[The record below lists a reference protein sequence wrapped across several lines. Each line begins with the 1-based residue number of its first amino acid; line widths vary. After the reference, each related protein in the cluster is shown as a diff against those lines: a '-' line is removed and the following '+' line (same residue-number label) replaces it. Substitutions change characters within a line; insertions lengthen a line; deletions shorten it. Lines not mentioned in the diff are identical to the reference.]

1 MQAERDALRAARP
14 MSMQDSPM
22 TAPTLDTVRQQI
34 APTGTLRVALNL
46 SNFLLVSIA
55 AEGAEPVGIAPDV
68 GREIARRLGLPVSFV
83 RFPNPG
89 ELAGAAA
96 TGVWD
101 VGLIGADPLRA
112 AEIAFTPAYLE
123 IEASYL
129 VRGDSP
135 IRSITEVDR
144 PGVRIAVGDKTAYD
158 MYLRRTLQHAT
169 LHRAAGLEASFQL
182 FVDQQLDALA
192 GLRPRLAADQERIA
206 GSRILD
212 GRFTA
217 VQQAIGVPI
226 ARTAAAT
233 WLEAFVR
240 DIKAGFVAECIAR
253 HGVRGVSVAA

>member
-1 MQAERDALRAARP
+1 MTTTDLAA
-14 MSMQDSPM
+14 
-22 TAPTLDTVRQQI
+22 VRRQM

-46 SNFLLVSIA
+46 SNFLLVSRGD
-55 AEGAEPVGIAPDV
+55 AEAEPSGIAPDV
-68 GREIARRLGLPVSFV
+68 GREIARRLQVPVAFV

-89 ELAGAAA
+89 ELAAAVSRDA
-96 TGVWD
+96 WD

-112 AEIAFTPAYLE
+112 AEIAFTKAYLE

-135 IRSITEVDR
+135 IRSFADVDR

-169 LHRAAGLEASFQL
+169 LHRAQGLEASYQL

-192 GLRPRLAADQERIA
+192 GLRPRLAEDQARLS
-206 GSRILD
+206 GSRVLD
-212 GRFTA
+212 GRFMA

-226 ARTAAAT
+226 ARTLAAA
-233 WLEAFVR
+233 WLERFVQ
-240 DIKAGFVAECIAR
+240 DIKRGLVAQLIAK
-253 HGVRGVSVAA
+253 HAVRGVSVAV

>member
-1 MQAERDALRAARP
+1 MTTPPLDA
-14 MSMQDSPM
+14 
-22 TAPTLDTVRQQI
+22 VRQQV

-46 SNFLLVSIA
+46 SNFLLVSQA
-55 AEGAEPVGIAPDV
+55 AEGTDPVGIAPDV
-68 GREIARRLGLPVSFV
+68 GREIARRLNLPVSFV

-96 TGVWD
+96 SGVWD

-135 IRSITEVDR
+135 IRALDEVDR

-158 MYLRRTLQHAT
+158 MYLRRTLKHAT
-169 LHRAAGLEASFQL
+169 LQRARGLEASFQL

-192 GLRPRLAADQERIA
+192 GLRPRLAADQERIP
-206 GSRILD
+206 GSRILE

-226 ARTAAAT
+226 ARTAAAA
-233 WLEAFVR
+233 WLAAFVR
-240 DIKAGFVAECIAR
+240 DIKMGFVAELIAK
-253 HGVRGVSVAA
+253 HGVRGVSVAT

>member
-1 MQAERDALRAARP
+1 
-14 MSMQDSPM
+14 M
-22 TAPTLDTVRQQI
+22 TPTADPTLRSEF

-46 SNFLLVSIA
+46 SNFLLVQA
-55 AEGAEPVGIAPDV
+55 APPGGEAVGIAPDV
-68 GREIARRLGLPVSFV
+68 GRDIAAALGVPVSFV
-83 RFPNPG
+83 PYPSPG
-89 ELAGAAA
+89 ELAAAVSGGA
-96 TGVWD
+96 WD

-112 AEIAFTPAYLE
+112 TEITFTDAYLE

-135 IRSITEVDR
+135 IRALADVDR

-169 LHRAAGLEASFQL
+169 LHRAAGLEASYQL
-182 FVDQQLDALA
+182 FVAEGLDALA
-192 GLRPRLAADQERIA
+192 GLRPRLVADQARLP

-226 ARTAAAT
+226 ARQRAAA
-233 WLEAFVR
+233 WLQQFVGELKR
-240 DIKAGFVAECIAR
+240 ARVAELIAK
-253 HGVRGVSVAA
+253 HGVKGVSVAPPG